1 MPTTAFS
8 AHFARE
14 LDVEQLG
21 WLLSGN
27 RSGSSEATAADLS
40 QWADWIR
47 NDVRC
52 SSCGKT
58 GAQVVRPSK
67 ARASQAVLR
76 QAHFRFVDQQ
86 GGDAHHPFCE
96 FYGNDTGETR
106 QADSLLNFGSEKS
119 AETRAVRLLVCKGI
133 ETGLF
138 DQATIRAMRQWFFD
152 MKSGTRFKVEA
163 TPETLAWARLLQ
175 RHPSYRRWTFHPAQA
190 EMPAFDWAA
199 AAKFQFTEENLTLVE
214 LAKTVVHEDAEW
226 KRAGLLAIKHF
237 GQDVFNVVALQRYYE
252 DTLSLCAFVAK
263 NSGIVF
269 GKTQPD
275 YYRFYGAPTPLLAL
289 CALMLFTSEW
299 DMNTA
304 IGKFAKVLA
313 AAEPSDLSLGN
324 VIGLNPFHDYAAWRL
339 VILTAEVV
347 EKSLKGF
354 DYPAQLAAI
363 EVELRRQHAVWKNGA
378 DTG

>member
-8 AHFARE
+8 AHFSRE

-21 WLLSGN
+21 WLLRGN
-27 RSGSSEATAADLS
+27 RSGDGEATVADLS
-40 QWADWIR
+40 RWADWIR

-67 ARASQAVLR
+67 ARGSQAVLR
-76 QAHFRFVDQQ
+76 QAHFRFVDHQ

-96 FYGNDTGETR
+96 FYGNDTVEAL

-133 ETGLF
+133 EAGLF

-152 MKSGTRFKVEA
+152 VKSETRFNVEA
-163 TPETLAWARLLQ
+163 TPERLAWARLLQ
-175 RHPSYRRWTFHPAQA
+175 RHPNYRRWTFHPAQA

-199 AAKFQFTEENLTLVE
+199 AAKYQFTEENLALIE
-214 LAKTVVHEDAEW
+214 LAKTFVHEDAEW
-226 KRAGLLAIKHF
+226 KRAGLLATKHF
-237 GQDVFNVVALQRYYE
+237 GQEVFNVAVLQRYYE
-252 DTLSLCAFVAK
+252 DTISLCAFIAK

-275 YYRFYGAPTPLLAL
+275 YYRFYGAPIPLLAL
-289 CALMLFTSEW
+289 CALMLFASEW

-304 IGKFAKVLA
+304 IGKFAKLLA
-313 AAEPSDLSLGN
+313 AAEPRDLSLGN
-324 VIGLNPFHDYAAWRL
+324 VIGLNPFHDYTAWRL
-339 VILTAEVV
+339 VILASEVAERT
-347 EKSLKGF
+347 LKGF
-354 DYPAQLAAI
+354 DYHAQLTAI
-363 EVELRRQHAVWKNGA
+363 ESGLRRQHAVWKG
-378 DTG
+378 GE